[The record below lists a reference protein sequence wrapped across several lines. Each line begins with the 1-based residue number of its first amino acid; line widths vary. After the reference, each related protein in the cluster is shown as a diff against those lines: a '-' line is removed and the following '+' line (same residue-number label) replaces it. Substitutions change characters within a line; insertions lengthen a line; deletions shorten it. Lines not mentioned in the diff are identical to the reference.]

1 MKVNLRSEN
10 AMKRKDEGAGFTLLE
25 VIVAISVF
33 TVGLL
38 AVASMQV
45 SAIRG
50 NTLAGGVTEATSWL
64 SDQME
69 KLMVLPFDHAQ
80 LADTDSDGTGQD
92 PDEDGIDD
100 NGGDFG
106 LEDDTATTAD
116 HQAVRGRYTL
126 YWNIA
131 VGEEDKETKTI
142 NVIVTWTDH
151 GIQKRIS
158 MKHIVANI

>member
-1 MKVNLRSEN
+1 MKT
-10 AMKRKDEGAGFTLLE
+10 KDNEMGFTLLE

-50 NTLAGGVTEATSWL
+50 STLAGGVTEATSWL

-80 LADTDSDGTGQD
+80 LADTDGDGTDQD
-92 PDEDGIDD
+92 PDEDGIDN

-106 LEDDTATTAD
+106 LEDTTAASAD
-116 HQAVRGRYTL
+116 HQANRGRYTL

-131 VGEEDKETKTI
+131 LGEEIKDTKTVNI
-142 NVIVTWTDH
+142 IVTWTDH

-158 MKHIVANI
+158 MKHIVPNI